1 VLFRGVVLLAGVLRN
16 FRSAAFC
23 HLLCRRFAGYTF
35 TACGNYPLQKKKYAK
50 NYSPFRKVHRC
61 LALRLYRL
69 RQKKI
74 NTQKI
79 MQILHNF
86 VVFGVAPP
94 TACGN
99 YVSKKNKYAKNYP
112 NFDEILGS
120 FAKTTKTLLARK
132 NNTEPCEK

>member
-1 VLFRGVVLLAGVLRN
+1 LPACSGTFALPLSATYFAGVSR
-16 FRSAAFC
+16 A
-23 HLLCRRFAGYTF
+23 T
-35 TACGNYPLQKKKYAK
+35 PLPLAVIIHYKKKKYAK